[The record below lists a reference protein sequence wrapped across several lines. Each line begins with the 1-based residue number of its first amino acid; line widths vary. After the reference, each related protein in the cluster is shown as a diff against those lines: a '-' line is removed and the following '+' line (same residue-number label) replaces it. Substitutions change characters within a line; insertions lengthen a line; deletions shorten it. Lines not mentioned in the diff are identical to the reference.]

1 MWIHKIQNE
10 QLSLYAPFIKIFY
23 PKQLSYSARP
33 LSCHGSYRLLEGLK
47 LCGKSVG
54 EVPLFLSQSFMECIF
69 LTWHACIYTT
79 KIYAVHLQIYIIHV
93 LMISVQVFAICQVL
107 SPFLRSQKKHVV
119 IKNDKDKANVKP
131 PPPPAWAVHPAA
143 ATLCPNLSYQTKRGT
158 TVAWIAW
165 AGQKFDSTSSYSS
178 YLLIED
184 NSYMEEWGIKWI
196 QIESQCICCY
206 SSNCCP
212 KITPHVLLIR
222 KAPTSPSC
230 KY

>member
-158 TVAWIAW
+158 TVACHPTQVIYWLKTTHIWKNEELNEFKLRANASAAIPATAVLRSLHTSYW
-165 AGQKFDSTSSYSS
+165 FGKPQHHLAVST
-178 YLLIED
+178 
-184 NSYMEEWGIKWI
+184 K
-196 QIESQCICCY
+196 
-206 SSNCCP
+206 
-212 KITPHVLLIR
+212 
-222 KAPTSPSC
+222 
-230 KY
+230 